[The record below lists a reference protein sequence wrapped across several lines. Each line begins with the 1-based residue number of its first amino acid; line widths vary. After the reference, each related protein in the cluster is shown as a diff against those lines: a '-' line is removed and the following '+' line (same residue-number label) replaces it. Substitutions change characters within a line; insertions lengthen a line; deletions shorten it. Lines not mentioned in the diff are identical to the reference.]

1 MVGVHCTKSTLI
13 PCLEYLK
20 RNSVIVWNKWSCP
33 RIPSTVRHPCIS
45 TRIGGPSS
53 ESWLNCM
60 IFGLLTTVNTCMSA
74 SLESGKLDKY
84 LVITFFQSLNSRVI
98 KKKKKLVTKTLN
110 NHEQLKCFTNAYC
123 VMSTLNSLL
132 TDSSVRWKITA
143 TSSWSLPFFTPFGLI
158 YKMDVSLMWRHTVE
172 PRNYGHQWAKKI
184 WPY

>member
-1 MVGVHCTKSTLI
+1 MPDSSQLIVGVHCTKSTLI
-13 PCLEYLK
+13 PCLEHLK
-20 RNSVIVWNKWSCP
+20 RNSVIVWNKWSCL

-98 KKKKKLVTKTLN
+98 KKKKKTCDQNTEQSWTAQMFQECLLCYEYTQLSFNRLLCEMKNNGHLELVPAFL
-110 NHEQLKCFTNAYC
+110 
-123 VMSTLNSLL
+123 
-132 TDSSVRWKITA
+132 SSFWFN
-143 TSSWSLPFFTPFGLI
+143 L
-158 YKMDVSLMWRHTVE
+158 
-172 PRNYGHQWAKKI
+172 
-184 WPY
+184 